1 MKILIVEDEKISQK
15 KMEIIM
21 SKYGCCYLV
30 ANGAI
35 AFAMFTKAW
44 DEKAPFDIITLDI
57 TLHEMSGLE
66 VLMRIREFEDSMNI
80 AAPLKA
86 KVIMVTSHADRDNIT
101 SCITCG
107 ANDYLVKPFSDE
119 TVSKCLRKLFVKY
132 IQGVFPEETR

>member
-1 MKILIVEDEKISQK
+1 MKILIVEDEKVSQK

-21 SKYGCCYLV
+21 SKYGCCSLV

-35 AFAMFTKAW
+35 AVALFQKAW
-44 DEKAPFDIITLDI
+44 EEKAPFDIITLDI

-66 VLMRIREFEDSMNI
+66 VLMKIRELEDTMKLSF
-80 AAPLKA
+80 PLKA
-86 KVIMVTSHADRDNIT
+86 KVVMVTSHADRDNIN

-119 TVSKCLRKLFVKY
+119 TVSKCLRKLFIKY
-132 IQGVFPEETR
+132 IQGTFPE

>member
-21 SKYGCCYLV
+21 SKYGCCHLV

-35 AFAMFTKAW
+35 AVAMFQKAW
-44 DEKAPFDIITLDI
+44 EEKAPFDIITLDI
-57 TLHEMSGLE
+57 TLHEMSGTE
-66 VLMRIREFEDSMNI
+66 VLIQIRELEDAMKLLF
-80 AAPLKA
+80 PLKA
-86 KVIMVTSHADRDNIT
+86 KVVMVTSHTDRDNIN

-119 TVSKCLRKLFVKY
+119 TISKCLRKLSIKH
-132 IQGVFPEETR
+132 IQGAFPE